1 MSHIVTITFSP
12 CIDKSTSVASIS
24 PDIKMNCMAPKVE
37 PGGGGINVARAIQKL
52 GGAAVAMY
60 ISGGCTGKKFD
71 QLMIDE
77 NISVMVI
84 PGLEETRENMII
96 VDESNHKQY
105 RFGMPQTSLTR
116 DEWSQ
121 FLTKLNEIND
131 LKYVIVSGSLPPDI
145 PLSIYGEISAISNKK
160 KAKLI
165 VDTKGDAL
173 KHAVDSGV
181 FLIKPNL
188 GELSTLAGKS
198 ELLPYEIKDVA
209 RSFIAKGKCEV
220 VVVSMGAEG
229 AMLVTSTFAKQIK
242 PPLVERKS
250 TVGAGDSMVA
260 GIVYSLYNEKSLID
274 AIRYGVACGTAATLN
289 PGTELCRR
297 EDVEKI
303 TPNVEIIDLDL

>member
-1 MSHIVTITFSP
+1 
-12 CIDKSTSVASIS
+12 
-24 PDIKMNCMAPKVE
+24 
-37 PGGGGINVARAIQKL
+37 
-52 GGAAVAMY
+52 
-60 ISGGCTGKKFD
+60 
-71 QLMIDE
+71 MIW
-77 NISVMVI
+77 
-84 PGLEETRENMII
+84 L
-96 VDESNHKQY
+96 HLL
-105 RFGMPQTSLTR
+105 F
-116 DEWSQ
+116 
-121 FLTKLNEIND
+121 
-131 LKYVIVSGSLPPDI
+131 
-145 PLSIYGEISAISNKK
+145 
-160 KAKLI
+160 
-165 VDTKGDAL
+165 
-173 KHAVDSGV
+173 H
-181 FLIKPNL
+181 
-188 GELSTLAGKS
+188 S

-209 RSFIAKGKCEV
+209 RSFIEKGKCEV